1 VAAFYPPNW
10 VFYRVLDVPI
20 AFRLSEWLHYLALA
34 AATYAY
40 ARELGLTPWGCTT
53 AAIGF
58 SLCGFQAIH
67 AVHEPFYTLMPYMPL
82 CLLLGDWFVSTG
94 QFRWLALLALAWGA
108 QVTIGHFQ
116 IQMWTAGLVL
126 TTGGWRVLRRR
137 LPGTRWLA
145 LASGLGWGAAIAW
158 AQLGLTWELMH
169 QSILML

>member
-1 VAAFYPPNW
+1 
-10 VFYRVLDVPI
+10 
-20 AFRLSEWLHYLALA
+20 
-34 AATYAY
+34 
-40 ARELGLTPWGCTT
+40 
-53 AAIGF
+53 
-58 SLCGFQAIH
+58 
-67 AVHEPFYTLMPYMPL
+67 
-82 CLLLGDWFVSTG
+82 LLGDWFVSTG

-158 AQLGLTWELMH
+158 AQLGVTWELTRLTAFSRPAEFLSNYDFPLAH
-169 QSILML
+169 

>member
-1 VAAFYPPNW
+1 MGMHLGCHRILAVW
-10 VFYRVLDVPI
+10 VPGDPCGPRAVLHLD
-20 AFRLSEWLHYLALA
+20 ALHA
-34 AATYAY
+34 
-40 ARELGLTPWGCTT
+40 
-53 AAIGF
+53 
-58 SLCGFQAIH
+58 
-67 AVHEPFYTLMPYMPL
+67 L

-126 TTGGWRVLRRR
+126 TTGGWRVLHRR

-158 AQLGLTWELMH
+158 AQLGLTWELTRLTGFSGLRSSCPITTFLSLTEG
-169 QSILML
+169 QRWASVRAVDRG